1 MPALT
6 IGVTINGASAIA
18 SGGNYPLSPGQTV
31 ALMANKAVTWSSST
45 VDVTLR
51 STISA
56 ATQWSGQ
63 VINPTS
69 TQAAFSITATTGA
82 EATTINFALAPG
94 DTRNGRYMMF
104 GTNMA
109 RYALTLD
116 FDLNEYS
123 IVTDSNA
130 PGSAIA
136 NGTFASN
143 PGSAGEYVFNVNA
156 AAGTINTARFRT
168 GDNAIVGSYP
178 FPGASSP
185 MSFVAGRQFA
195 TSAAD
200 FGSDVD
206 FQIFSREEVAGGS
219 VNSSLFTMRVNG
231 SVQSICVHPG
241 ITVIDAC
248 PVAPLV
254 YDLTF
259 NVDGSIHAVARPPTI
274 DEADVH
280 VARIGSGWVYLR
292 ASADASGLGRFR
304 IGLPLQSVL
313 SANATG
319 ADSRGNWGAV
329 AADSTAVAFNGTSP
343 SGATSFGTGPVI
355 ATGTSYPSGLF
366 LFGTA
371 GADQYFIGQS

>member
-6 IGVTINGASAIA
+6 IGVT
-18 SGGNYPLSPGQTV
+18 
-31 ALMANKAVTWSSST
+31 
-45 VDVTLR
+45 
-51 STISA
+51 
-56 ATQWSGQ
+56 
-63 VINPTS
+63 
-69 TQAAFSITATTGA
+69 
-82 EATTINFALAPG
+82 G
-94 DTRNGRYMMF
+94 DARNGRYLMF

-109 RYALTLD
+109 RYALTMD
-116 FDLNEYS
+116 FDVNEYS

-130 PGSAIA
+130 AIA

-143 PGSAGEYVFNVNA
+143 PSSTGEYVFNVNA
-156 AAGTINTARFRT
+156 AAGTTGTARFRT

-178 FPGASSP
+178 FPGASTP

-219 VNSSLFTMRVNG
+219 INSSLFTMRVNG
-231 SVQSICVHPG
+231 TVQSICVHPG
-241 ITVIDAC
+241 ITAIDAS
-248 PVAPLV
+248 PVALLV

-259 NVDGSIHAVARPPTI
+259 NADGSTRAVARPPMI

-280 VARIGSGWVYLR
+280 MARIGGSWIYLR
-292 ASADASGLGRFR
+292 ASANASGLGRFH

-313 SANATG
+313 NANAVG
-319 ADSRGNWGAV
+319 ADSRGNWGTV
-329 AADSTAVAFNGTSP
+329 AADSTSVTYNSTGP
-343 SGATSFGTGPVI
+343 SGSTGFGTGTVI
-355 ATGTSYPSGLF
+355 VTGTSYPSGLF

-371 GADQYFIGQS
+371 GVDQYFIGQSAELLVVSGVPDLSNPLVNGYLAIGLRH